1 MNIQSRSIPYRLA
14 HLWAASLLLVCTLSH
29 AGVSAHSLNR
39 EENHCHDKF
48 DAPPSLANKKMV
60 LKIESFNSEKQGA
73 SPIKGAIVQ
82 TYAPEGK
89 FTAETFGNDVEQT
102 GAGAYAYRRESKKSS
117 SETLFDAV
125 TGESTRTIYHFETPA
140 AGTWDR
146 SADGGL
152 TRLSGR
158 FDLSPIDQSK
168 VEVIAPEN
176 HHGITVALSILNTVS
191 DLPPEAYPR
200 QGVVLQ
206 SYNQDGTY
214 TGLGFGPG
222 TINHHGTYSYRRIA
236 PNIAVEKTVQ
246 VADFFT
252 LPFTM
257 VYTYETPRS
266 GTWYQDFGNS
276 LILFSG
282 SFTTFET
289 N

>member
-1 MNIQSRSIPYRLA
+1 
-14 HLWAASLLLVCTLSH
+14 
-29 AGVSAHSLNR
+29 
-39 EENHCHDKF
+39 
-48 DAPPSLANKKMV
+48 MV
-60 LKIESFNSEKQGA
+60 LKIESFNSEQQGA

-82 TYAPEGK
+82 TYAPGGT
-89 FTAETFGNDVEQT
+89 FTAETFGNDVEQA
-102 GAGAYAYRRESKKSS
+102 GAGTYSYRRKSKKSS

-125 TGESTRTIYHFETPA
+125 TGEITRTIYHFETPA

-146 SADGGL
+146 TADSGL

-158 FDLSPIDQSK
+158 FDLSPIDQSG
-168 VEVIAPEN
+168 VEIIAPEN

-191 DLPPEAYPR
+191 DLPPEAYPK

-206 SYNQDGTY
+206 SYKQDGTY

-236 PNIAVEKTVQ
+236 PNVAVEKTIQ
-246 VADFFT
+246 VTDFFT

-266 GTWYQDFGNS
+266 GTWYQDFGNG